1 MIDKAQRFYCSVH
14 MISDETEIS
23 DSKIKRKWK
32 DIKMSDYKKEPWY
45 NDISDEDKSLL
56 DSLS

>member
-1 MIDKAQRFYCSVH
+1 

-23 DSKIKRKWK
+23 DGKIKRKWK